1 MNEPNDPVRDLSG
14 VMTPIPVPE
23 RAKVARPQLWVQPVG
38 PPRGMSDEEV
48 GTVEALVGSMDGMPV
63 YADYWRP
70 TQEQLD
76 MLNAGGFI
84 ELIQYTRQMAMHSM
98 TVWADERPWPP
109 LKMDEYP

>member
-1 MNEPNDPVRDLSG
+1 MNGTDG
-14 VMTPIPVPE
+14 VMTPIPVPAQV
-23 RAKVARPQLWVQPVG
+23 RVARPQLCVRPIG

-70 TQEQLD
+70 TKAQLD

-84 ELIQYTRQMAMHSM
+84 ELIQYTPQMNMHSM
-98 TVWADERPWPP
+98 TVWSPGVIEPE
-109 LKMDEYP
+109 L